1 MHSGERELA
10 SPRLSERFARLAGI
24 AQLTVVVCEPARKR
38 RYRLGKSPTF
48 ASHSNIF
55 AKPFAS
61 GIVPPLIRDNVDP
74 LMPISLAICPF
85 AISNFCW

>member
-1 MHSGERELA
+1 MHSGEQEFSL
-10 SPRLSERFARLAGI
+10 RLSERFAGHRSA
-24 AQLTVVVCEPARKR
+24 VCKPARKC

-48 ASHSNIF
+48 ASHSKIF

-61 GIVPPLIRDNVDP
+61 GMVPPLIRDSVDP